1 MSRLDKAASEA
12 RSAGAGLMEHG
23 QKAIGEIVS
32 AAEKAISEAARNAE
46 KTLKENLEGLR
57 ARAQDYGEETGDN
70 FEDAQA
76 YVIERVKERPVTAT
90 LTGLGLGL
98 LIGLLIASRTK

>member
-12 RSAGAGLMEHG
+12 RSAGAGFLEHG
-23 QKAIGEIVS
+23 QKAITEIVA
-32 AAEKAISEAARNAE
+32 AAEKAISEAARSAE
-46 KTLKENLEGLR
+46 RTLKDGLEGVS
-57 ARAQDYGEETGDN
+57 ARAHDYGEEAGDN

-76 YVIERVKERPVTAT
+76 YVLERVKERPVTAT

-98 LIGLLIASRTK
+98 LIGLLIASRSK

>member
-12 RSAGAGLMEHG
+12 RTAGAGLLDHG
-23 QKAIGEIVS
+23 QKAIGEIVA
-32 AAEKAISEAARNAE
+32 AAEKAIAEAARNAE
-46 KTLKENLEGLR
+46 KTLKERLDDFR
-57 ARAQDYGEETGDN
+57 ARAQDYGEEAGDN
-70 FEDAQA
+70 FDDAQA

-98 LIGLLIASRTK
+98 LIGLLIASRTR